1 VFNTLQKDISL
12 QTITSEILR
21 AKGVASATL
30 LPVDLSVKAGE
41 SLAVVGPSGVG
52 KSTLLRA
59 LADLQ
64 PHQGEVWLEGHP
76 QGEYSAPEWRNR
88 VLYVSSEAGW
98 WAGRIIDHFPVDE
111 TSLHTDMQRLG
122 LSSSLCRAV
131 PERLSTGERQRFSL
145 LRALYHAPE
154 VLLLDEPTSALDEA
168 STLAIEAMLEAWV
181 QQGHAL
187 IIASHDTQ
195 QVKRLANNVLTLN
208 KRA

>member
-1 VFNTLQKDISL
+1 M
-12 QTITSEILR
+12 QTIIPEKLK
-21 AKGVASATL
+21 AEGLASAAL
-30 LPVDLSVKAGE
+30 LPVNLSVKAGE

-64 PHQGEVWLEGHP
+64 PHQGEVWLEGRP
-76 QGEYSAPEWRNR
+76 QSQYSAPEWRKR
-88 VLYVSSEAGW
+88 VMYVSSEAGW
-98 WAGRIIDHFPVDE
+98 WADRIIDHFPVE
-111 TSLHTDMQRLG
+111 EASLHTDMQRLG

-168 STLAIEAMLEAWV
+168 STLAVEAMLKAWV

-187 IIASHDTQ
+187 IMASHDTQ
-195 QVKRLANNVLTLN
+195 QVKRLADNVLTLN
-208 KRA
+208 KRHEDQKA